1 MRSIK
6 CSVYSGSVAKI
17 SPLAHRPDPQDNPGK
32 STYTL
37 VVSSRAQV
45 DAWHTYL
52 VQKNPSRVVATFPEF
67 SSKFDVYAFNFYDTD
82 SNHGLGCY
90 RWEVQYFEDP
100 AWPQPSL

>member
-1 MRSIK
+1 M
-6 CSVYSGSVAKI
+6 YSGSVAKI
-17 SPLAHRPDPQDNPGK
+17 SPLAHLPDPQDNPGK

-52 VQKNPSRVVATFPEF
+52 VQKNSSRVVATFPEF